1 MRNIIKV
8 KLTTSLILIAAHSTA
23 YAAAFQYYELG
34 TPIVGSADVGQAAE
48 AIDASTSYFNP
59 AGMTELQGVQF
70 QLGSEIFLPYTN
82 FQKSSKN
89 TISGDIA
96 RNAGTLTPAV
106 SMFYVY
112 KYSPKLAFGLS
123 LTSPYGG
130 WLNYTDGW
138 VGRYTVQYSQFY
150 TLNFN
155 PAVAYQFTDWASL
168 GFGVSAEYANFSQ
181 TVALPLIHLV
191 DGQAN
196 IRADNLAAGA
206 NVGLLLKPTTCTK
219 LGIAYRSQITHNLKG
234 NVTFLR
240 INATPQVSTK
250 IVMPQN
256 VIVSLTQGLSTQ
268 INLLAEAGW
277 SNWSS
282 MKNTAINV
290 LGYTAVTPRNWS
302 NTYRVGLGAQW
313 YALPTLMLQTGVS
326 YDSSPT
332 VRKFRLPDLPMDRQI
347 RAGLGVLYTIR
358 QMAQLGFSA
367 EYINLGRA
375 SIYNDTRNGIL
386 AGNYKRN
393 YAAVVQASVNINL
406 CN

>member
-1 MRNIIKV
+1 MRKRISS
-8 KLTTSLILIAAHSTA
+8 KLLTWLALFGASPAI

-34 TPIVGSADVGQAAE
+34 TPIVGTADVGQAAE

-59 AGMTELQGVQF
+59 AGMTDLQGVQF
-70 QLGSEIFLPYTN
+70 LLGSEIFLPYTN
-82 FQKSSKN
+82 FQKSRAN
-89 TISGDIA
+89 TISGDNA

-112 KYSPKLAFGLS
+112 TYSPKLAFGLS

-138 VGRYTVQYSQFY
+138 VGRYAVQYTQFY
-150 TLNFN
+150 TLNLN
-155 PAVAYQFTDWASL
+155 PSVAYQFTDWASV
-168 GFGVSAEYANFSQ
+168 GIGVSAEYANLTQ
-181 TVALPLIHLV
+181 TVALPIIHLV

-196 IRADNLAAGA
+196 IRADNLAAGV
-206 NVGLLLKPTTCTK
+206 NVGLLLKPTACTK

-234 NVTFLR
+234 DVTFLR

-250 IVMPQN
+250 MVMPQN
-256 VIVSLTQGLSTQ
+256 VIVSLAQGVTSK

-282 MKNTAINV
+282 MKNTAINI
-290 LGYTAVTPRNWS
+290 LGFTAVTPRKWS
-302 NTYRVGLGAQW
+302 DTYRVGLGAQW
-313 YALPTLMLQTGVS
+313 YVLPTLMLQTGVS

-358 QMAQLGFSA
+358 QMAQLGLST
-367 EYINLGRA
+367 EYINLGHA
-375 SIYNDTRNGIL
+375 SIYSDTRNGIL
-386 AGNYKRN
+386 AGGYKRN
-393 YAAVVQASVNINL
+393 YAAVIQASVNINL